1 MISVP
6 GSILIA
12 LAASGSCFMPFVE
25 DIAEFD
31 EIAADAKV
39 DKGSTKE
46 QKTGMHSVQ
55 FYFYEKALMKFQL
68 LINKLPPHLNKPT
81 SQKFPLSYS

>member
-25 DIAEFD
+25 DIAELD

-46 QKTGMHSVQ
+46 QKTECIQCNFILRKS
-55 FYFYEKALMKFQL
+55 
-68 LINKLPPHLNKPT
+68 INEI
-81 SQKFPLSYS
+81 SIID